1 MHRPGPL
8 ALLSVQLLALVA
20 CPNEQV
26 NPGISAGY
34 SSGVTTAP
42 LTSADP
48 STSSA
53 ASTGSDGVPTEAS
66 TGSDGA
72 GASSG
77 TGTDGTSSTGTS
89 STGMS
94 GSSTGDSGLAGTSE
108 ASTGEP
114 PLLLDCFG
122 CLCDVNTSFCR
133 KVFAGVQGAAV
144 HDVVDNGIAV
154 MGPDPECPIVDVEGQ
169 ESGCVLYPESCD
181 PPSCECIPT
190 MNGSCFCSLI
200 EQGSFQV
207 VCPLP

>member
-26 NPGISAGY
+26 NPGSSAGY
-34 SSGVTTAP
+34 TGGIGVTTARP
-42 LTSADP
+42 TSADP

-53 ASTGSDGVPTEAS
+53 ASTASDGAPTEAS
-66 TGSDGA
+66 SA

-77 TGTDGTSSTGTS
+77 TSTGGTSSTGAS
-89 STGMS
+89 SGQ
-94 GSSTGDSGLAGTSE
+94 GTGDSGLDGTSE
-108 ASTGEP
+108 ATTGEP

-122 CLCDVNTSFCR
+122 CLCDVNPTFCR
-133 KVFAGVQGAAV
+133 HVFAGVQGAGVQGAGV
-144 HDVVDNGIAV
+144 PGPSYY
-154 MGPDPECPIVDVEGQ
+154 GPDTECPIVDVEGQ
-169 ESGCVLYPESCD
+169 ESGCVLYPASCD

-190 MNGSCFCSLI
+190 MDGSCFCSLI

-207 VCPLP
+207 ICPLP